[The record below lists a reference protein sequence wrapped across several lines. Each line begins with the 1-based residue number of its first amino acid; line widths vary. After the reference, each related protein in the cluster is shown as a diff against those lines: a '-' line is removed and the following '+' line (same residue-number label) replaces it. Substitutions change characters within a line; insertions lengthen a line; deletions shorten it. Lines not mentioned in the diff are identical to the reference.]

1 LLDIL
6 SIFKNKNLSS
16 YGRGEIKRGDGKI
29 KRKPPPPISSPSRGG
44 GGNFFVSSPFP
55 LGRGEIKRGD
65 GKIKRYLPLQRRG
78 RKLNSAF
85 SL

>member
-1 LLDIL
+1 LKTKICQATKRFSPSDSCRRRRTLFSPL
-6 SIFKNKNLSS
+6 FPL
-16 YGRGEIKRGDGKI
+16 GRGRILF
-29 KRKPPPPISSPSRGG
+29 SP
-44 GGNFFVSSPFP
+44 PFP